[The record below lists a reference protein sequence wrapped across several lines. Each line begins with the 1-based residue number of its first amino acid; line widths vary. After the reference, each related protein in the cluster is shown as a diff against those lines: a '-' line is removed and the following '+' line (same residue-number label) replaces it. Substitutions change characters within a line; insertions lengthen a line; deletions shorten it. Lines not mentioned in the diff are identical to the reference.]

1 MATSRSLAVNSES
14 PTGGRDEGTAHKLVG
29 NKFANDGSFFE
40 MFRRQMEEKEKSKD
54 MKEET
59 SKDTPVQ
66 GSRSAPNRWD
76 VPVEG
81 RTECRAESSSQ
92 EGKRK
97 EERTHSKPYQVVPQM
112 TNIFYRMGSVCVCV
126 LGRVGSLLYLSHV
139 CNHD

>member
-59 SKDTPVQ
+59 SKDTQLQV
-66 GSRSAPNRWD
+66 SRSTPNRWD

-97 EERTHSKPYQVVPQM
+97 EERTHSKPYQVVLWM
-112 TNIFYRMGSVCVCV
+112 TNIIYRMGSVCVCV
-126 LGRVGSLLYLSHV
+126 CVGKGGVTFVFESCLQP
-139 CNHD
+139 

>member
-1 MATSRSLAVNSES
+1 MATSQSLAVNSES

-59 SKDTPVQ
+59 SKDTQVQ
-66 GSRSAPNRWD
+66 VSRSAPNRWD

-81 RTECRAESSSQ
+81 RTECRTESSSK

-97 EERTHSKPYQVVPQM
+97 EERTHSKPYQVVPRM
-112 TNIFYRMGSVCVCV
+112 TNIIYRMGSVCVCV
-126 LGRVGSLLYLSHV
+126 GEGGVTFVFESCLQP
-139 CNHD
+139 